1 MSSKDASFVTISRT
15 NARNVTAC
23 AQPVTNCTGL
33 RRSRPTRTTT
43 WTAGLRGS
51 SVLGPVQDK
60 KYRFLMRR
68 KGMGGVVDQ
77 PDALAKVQTCPLV
90 HTFGCRSECDRE
102 TYASHTCQRWKFT
115 QCTTHK
121 TMCHHVYNSTRRRT
135 RGESSCQ
142 IKRPQP

>member
-90 HTFGCRSECDRE
+90 HTFGCRSECDRARC
-102 TYASHTCQRWKFT
+102 ASHTCQRPEVHTRCAGHPTKPCAT
-115 QCTTHK
+115 MCTTRHA
-121 TMCHHVYNSTRRRT
+121 VVPEASPAAR
-135 RGESSCQ
+135 
-142 IKRPQP
+142 